1 LPVVPVKDYGGRQWR
16 RVLEIIHVVHV
27 ISTDET
33 MKLALAS

>member
-1 LPVVPVKDYGGRQWR
+1 VKDFGGSQPR

-27 ISTDET
+27 ISTYET